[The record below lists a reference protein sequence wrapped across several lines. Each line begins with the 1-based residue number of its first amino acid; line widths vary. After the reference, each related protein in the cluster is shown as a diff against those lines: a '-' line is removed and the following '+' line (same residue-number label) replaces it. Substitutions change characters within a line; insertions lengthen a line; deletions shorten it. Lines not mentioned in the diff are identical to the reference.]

1 MKKCPYSA
9 AREEILAK
17 AISPVATELRLI
29 DPGDLISLLRLE
41 YHANISDLV
50 ASAAELYF
58 HPGTIN
64 FGIGGDYRLDW
75 DTHPSITLDLE
86 IKPRGV
92 TVHAQLTLEAEKA
105 SVEINYISF
114 LEPSSDPDENTAF
127 LEDSLRE
134 ASFVPTMMVR
144 EISDMAAWL
153 HS

>member
-9 AREEILAK
+9 AREAILAK

-41 YHANISDLV
+41 YHANVADLV

-58 HPGTIN
+58 HPGTVN
-64 FGIGGDYRLDW
+64 FGTGGDYRLDW
-75 DTHPSITLDLE
+75 DTYPSVTLDLE

-92 TVHAQLTLEAEKA
+92 TVHAQLTLEADKA

-114 LEPSSDPDENTAF
+114 ESASPNPDENTQF
-127 LEDSLRE
+127 LEQSLRE
-134 ASFVPTMMVR
+134 ASFAPTMMLR
-144 EISDMAAWL
+144 EIPDMAAWL